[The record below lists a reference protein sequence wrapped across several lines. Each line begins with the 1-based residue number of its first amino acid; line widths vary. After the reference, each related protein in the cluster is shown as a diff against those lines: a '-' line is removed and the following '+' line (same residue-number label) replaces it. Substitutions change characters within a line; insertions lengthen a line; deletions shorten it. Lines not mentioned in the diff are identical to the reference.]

1 LRESCKGLVSYIS
14 ARYKTAAEIG
24 IGHFPDVALAL
35 TGKGLRVFAT
45 DTKPFSYRDLKV
57 ITDDIADPEI
67 ALYGGVRL
75 LYSLRPPPELVPYMK
90 KLAQRLPA
98 DLIVKPLASEHLE
111 RPLRRHQTTTFYL
124 WKFL

>member
-1 LRESCKGLVSYIS
+1 
-14 ARYKTAAEIG
+14 
-24 IGHFPDVALAL
+24 
-35 TGKGLRVFAT
+35 
-45 DTKPFSYRDLKV
+45 
-57 ITDDIADPEI
+57 
-67 ALYGGVRL
+67 
-75 LYSLRPPPELVPYMK
+75 MK